1 MKRAG
6 QEKRMCVFWGGAMK
20 SIFFLLGVW
29 VALSSACAPVIS
41 QENLKIADRQ
51 LGFDQI
57 LRNPDAY
64 LGKTVLLGGSIIK
77 TTPYPEKT
85 QMVVLQHPLG
95 YRYKPAAES
104 ASMGRFILSAPG
116 FWDPAIYRAGRL
128 MTVVGTVTG
137 KETRSLGEIE
147 YTYPH
152 IANKELY
159 LWPMEEIDTRPRF
172 YFGVG
177 VGKTF

>member
-1 MKRAG
+1 MRPT
-6 QEKRMCVFWGGAMK
+6 
-20 SIFFLLGVW
+20 IFLLGLCV
-29 VALSSACAPVIS
+29 VLSAACAPVIS
-41 QENLKIADRQ
+41 QEKLKTADGQ

-64 LGKTVLLGGSIIK
+64 RGKTVLLGGSIIK
-77 TTPYPEKT
+77 TTPYPGKM

-95 YRYKPAAES
+95 YRNKPAHES
-104 ASMGRFILSAPG
+104 TSMGRFILSAPG

-128 MTVVGTVTG
+128 VTIVGTVTG

-147 YTYPH
+147 YAYPL

-159 LWPMEEIDTRPRF
+159 LWPVEEIDARPRF
-172 YFGVG
+172 HFGVG
-177 VGKTF
+177 VGTTF